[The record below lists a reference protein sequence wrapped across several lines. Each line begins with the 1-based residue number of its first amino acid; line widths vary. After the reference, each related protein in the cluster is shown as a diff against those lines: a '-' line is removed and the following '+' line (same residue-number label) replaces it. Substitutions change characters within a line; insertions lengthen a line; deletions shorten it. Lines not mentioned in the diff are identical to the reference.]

1 MSMIVSLSG
10 GGIKGAVASA
20 RYAGEQDVVIVH
32 IDYGQPSA
40 RAEIEAVEALA
51 SSLPR
56 TKLMP
61 VAVPHVLN
69 LQGGGGA
76 DGDASKTTL
85 GDSEAVLPPSVLRGL
100 MPMLLSVGVQA
111 AFRIGAS
118 TVVTGM
124 TSRGAGA
131 HLGLPSAADAAH
143 LRPQFVHGFAIA
155 LEALQAG
162 RTKLRLEAPLMDLS
176 DGEVIKLAGRL
187 GVNLQ
192 HARTCQSPDP
202 HACGKCEPCRA
213 RARAFSS
220 VGVSDPATVPVVTA

>member
-61 VAVPHVLN
+61 VAVPHVLH

-118 TVVTGM
+118 TVVTSLI
-124 TSRGAGA
+124 TDLIDSRSDNVDDWLRWDGVEGSECDARCEMRTTLDDPTGAPTWTA
-131 HLGLPSAADAAH
+131 WEPLDA
-143 LRPQFVHGFAIA
+143 
-155 LEALQAG
+155 
-162 RTKLRLEAPLMDLS
+162 
-176 DGEVIKLAGRL
+176 
-187 GVNLQ
+187 N
-192 HARTCQSPDP
+192 
-202 HACGKCEPCRA
+202 
-213 RARAFSS
+213 
-220 VGVSDPATVPVVTA
+220 VVTAWGLEYRLQVTSTDDDANIDISVLSVLVEERLAL